1 MFIAPFQRCDG
12 KIAEQSGMAIN
23 YVIVVQN
30 GMIDSDYCG
39 EFVMVLFQ
47 SYQ

>member
-1 MFIAPFQRCDG
+1 MFIVPFQRCDG

-39 EFVMVLFQ
+39 ELVMIRFQ
-47 SYQ
+47 SCQ